1 MVFAGLWLAACARVP
16 KESPFPTLAWD
27 KAAQAPELRLAPGD
41 EIEVKFRFWPELDD
55 RQAIRPDGKITLQ
68 EVDDVQASGLTPM
81 ELDEHLTKLYEG
93 KLKEPVISVV
103 VRSLAA
109 QRVYVG
115 GEVAEPGE
123 VPLVGRLTALE
134 AIMVAGGFD
143 RTTAKPSS
151 VVIVRHVDGKRYA
164 AKLDLS
170 KGLDLDGKGEPFYL
184 APQDIVF
191 VPATNID
198 KVNLWVDKYINQLI
212 PSGLTYYTPL
222 AIPAVSV
229 TRPPRR
235 S

>member
-1 MVFAGLWLAACARVP
+1 
-16 KESPFPTLAWD
+16 LAWD

-212 PSGLTYYTPL
+212 PSGLTYSHPVGNTGSIGYTSPA
-222 AIPAVSV
+222 AIV
-229 TRPPRR
+229 R
-235 S
+235 